1 MVRIVQCLCPA
12 RHCIMGI
19 AYEPGTA
26 AGGSG
31 MDDIAL
37 DESNASAFLRS
48 IVEQAIANKTINPW
62 CHICH
67 SKERLYED
75 AVSKFKTIEEAQP
88 ELERL
93 ERANLRSR
101 GLIDSLKLRASR
113 N

>member
-48 IVEQAIANKTINPW
+48 
-62 CHICH
+62 ICH